1 MKLLCANGCKP
12 TASPTTSPITTESA
26 KATASSQN
34 VRRNAAGTPRVSNTA
49 GNDMNTREG
58 GLRNIGSTSQRAA
71 ISQRQNRQRDDR
83 EPRQPW
89 SPQRAPQGHC
99 GGRHQERLPRA
110 SSADTSVLR
119 INAMR
124 TTNTI

>member
-1 MKLLCANGCKP
+1 
-12 TASPTTSPITTESA
+12 ASPTTSPITTESA

-71 ISQRQNRQRDDR
+71 ISQRQN
-83 EPRQPW
+83 
-89 SPQRAPQGHC
+89 SSAMTAS
-99 GGRHQERLPRA
+99 RA
-110 SSADTSVLR
+110 SHGRRSARRKVIAVVAIRNAFPALR
-119 INAMR
+119 AR
-124 TTNTI
+124 TQAY